1 MTNKLDI
8 KVERFDRTTAK
19 KSERS
24 ISIQFPEKGYFI
36 NKWLTDDE
44 ARQLI
49 TDLQRAL
56 DEK

>member
-1 MTNKLDI
+1 MTSKLEI

-19 KSERS
+19 KAERS

-36 NKWLTDDE
+36 NKWLTDEE
-44 ARQLI
+44 AQQLI

>member
-1 MTNKLDI
+1 MTNKTDI

-19 KSERS
+19 KAERS

-36 NKWLTDDE
+36 NKWLSDE
-44 ARQLI
+44 EAQQLI
-49 TDLQRAL
+49 TDLQKAL